1 MKRFRDTNLG
11 RYVVAILATIH
22 PVRATFEVCG
32 TLLFAVPFIVAFAI
46 TRAAPLYLYL
56 VYPLLFLVSHF
67 VWFRLPSVD
76 RRVRWLL
83 FLSTLAVVAALGAGF
98 IYWSYREAAIRG
110 VGTLHGVFSVP
121 HWLSPK
127 IDVDFPTAA
136 VYFLVPAAVGA
147 TLYGLL
153 FGLFLRL
160 YRTYRAEEHRRRSP
174 SDRTGA

>member
-1 MKRFRDTNLG
+1 MKRLRDTNLG
-11 RYVVAILATIH
+11 RYAAAISATIH
-22 PVRATFEVCG
+22 PVRAAFEVLG
-32 TLLFAVPFIVAFAI
+32 TLLFAVPFVVAFAM

-56 VYPLLFLVSHF
+56 VYPVLFLVSHF

-110 VGTLHGVFSVP
+110 AGTLHGIFSVP
-121 HWLSPK
+121 HWFSPN

-136 VYFLVPAAVGA
+136 VYFLIPSAAGA
-147 TLYGLL
+147 ALYGLL

-174 SDRTGA
+174 PDGKGA